1 MNKCVLITG
10 GAKRIGAACVRMLHS
25 EGYNIILHYRSSKQE
40 ALQLSAELNHHRAYS
55 VQLIQADLLNLADLK
70 RLAKEA
76 EHAWGGL
83 NILINNASTF
93 YPQAFEDVSEDN
105 WDELFGCNLKAPFF
119 LSQALSNTL
128 AERNGCIINI
138 IDIHAERGLKGYP
151 VYSVSKAGL
160 ASLTKILAKELGEGV
175 RVNGV
180 SPGAIM
186 WPEKECTEQD
196 KVEILHR
203 IALKRSG
210 EPDDIAKAVRFL
222 ADDAAYMTGQIITVD
237 GGRGLFC

>member
-40 ALQLSAELNHHRAYS
+40 ALQLSAELNHHRAHS

-196 KVEILHR
+196 KVEILQR